1 MYQAKNI
8 IQSTKEMSPE
18 ELAACR
24 KQLEK
29 RWVSRK
35 IDEELLQRAWKTAN
49 EIAELLYDEFGAT
62 HVAVFGSLSEPLG
75 FTEASDI
82 DIAVSG
88 LTDKTHSKA
97 NIKLMDINT
106 SFKIDLINFDTTKGL
121 FRQRIQQQTIH
132 IKKGKPST
140 KWKTIY
146 KHIHRQDT
154 PIIAEEI
161 YEVNR
166 KKLTQRIND
175 ERTKIES
182 TVNGILKA
190 LDDIEVLPVA
200 ARQYIEESIANRLAD
215 IYSGFERIFERIA
228 NEVDAHLPRG
238 SRWHKNLLEQMVNQ
252 RPERPPVISQ
262 DAFRLLAT
270 LLEFRH
276 KVNNIYADE
285 LIYENTEEHAKN
297 IETLFQIV
305 SDDLNLFTISLV
317 QRKEEPKKE

>member
-35 IDEELLQRAWKTAN
+35 IDEELLQRAWKTAY
-49 EIAELLYDEFGAT
+49 EIAQLLYDEFGAT

-88 LTDKTHSKA
+88 LSEKTHSKA

-106 SFKIDLINFDTTKGL
+106 SFKIDLINFDKTKGL

-132 IKKGKPST
+132 IKKGNKST
-140 KWKTIY
+140 LWKTHY
-146 KHIHRQDT
+146 QLQNQKAF
-154 PIIAEEI
+154 PIVEEEI
-161 YEVNR
+161 YEMNR
-166 KKLTQRIND
+166 KKLTQRIED
-175 ERTKIES
+175 ELVKIDGTLVRIQRGLE
-182 TVNGILKA
+182 NIKILPFQA
-190 LDDIEVLPVA
+190 REFIENT
-200 ARQYIEESIANRLAD
+200 IATDLAD

-228 NEVDAHLPRG
+228 NEIDGHIPRG
-238 SRWHKNLLEQMVNQ
+238 SRWHKNLLEQMTEI
-252 RPERPPVISQ
+252 RSERPPVISENTY
-262 DAFRLLAT
+262 LLLEN

-276 KVNNIYADE
+276 KVNNIYGRELKYDNTLQHAETIHALIDTVSNE
-285 LIYENTEEHAKN
+285 LI
-297 IETLFQIV
+297 
-305 SDDLNLFTISLV
+305 SFTNSLTH
-317 QRKEEPKKE
+317 QQKD

>member
-8 IQSTKEMSPE
+8 TQSTIEMSPE

-24 KQLEK
+24 KQLKE
-29 RWVSRK
+29 RWSSRK
-35 IDEELLQRAWKTAN
+35 PDQELLQRAWKTAY
-49 EIAELLYDEFGAT
+49 EIAQLLYDEFNAT

-88 LTDKTHSKA
+88 LSEKTHSRA
-97 NIKLMDINT
+97 NSKVMDLKT
-106 SFKIDLINFDTTKGL
+106 GFKIDLINFDTTKGL
-121 FRQRIQQQTIH
+121 FRQRVQQQTIH
-132 IKKGKPST
+132 IKKGQSPT

-146 KHIHRQDT
+146 KHIYRQDT

-166 KKLTQRIND
+166 KKLTQRIDD
-175 ERTKIES
+175 ECVKIES
-182 TVNGILKA
+182 TVTSIVKA
-190 LDDIEVLPVA
+190 LEDIKIAPDTYQ
-200 ARQYIEESIANRLAD
+200 QYIEETITTRLTD
-215 IYSGFERIFERIA
+215 VYMGLERIFERIA
-228 NEVDAHLPRG
+228 NEVDEHLPRG
-238 SRWHKNLLEQMVNQ
+238 SRWHKDLLEQMAKQ
-252 RPERPPVISQ
+252 RPERQPVISQ
-262 DAFRLLAT
+262 DALRLLT
-270 LLEFRH
+270 PLLEFRH

-297 IETLFQIV
+297 IERLFQIV

-317 QRKEEPKKE
+317 QRKEDNKKE